1 MKKQLLYRIFAGCD
15 TASEILDQE
24 ILERGG
30 CAVWSNGNEVQI
42 YQIIARVQD
51 AWDHDLRMYGD
62 RARGIHKIARARAD
76 EMEQIREIAERF
88 YARSVLR
95 APWF

>member
-1 MKKQLLYRIFAGCD
+1 VKKALLYRIFDGCN
-15 TASEILDQE
+15 TASEILDQNV
-24 ILERGG
+24 LERGG
-30 CAVWSNGNEVQI
+30 CAVWNGGNEVQI

-62 RARGIHKIARARAD
+62 RARGIHEIARARAD
-76 EMEQIREIAERF
+76 EMERIREIAERF
-88 YARSVLR
+88 RAGSMLR